1 MCKMPKNKKEER
13 IPIIVDTRE
22 KQPLFLHDNK
32 DFIVTSAALKTG
44 DYTIDGLDKLVVIER
59 KKSANELYANFT
71 KYRKRFYAEI
81 DRMQE
86 YRFRFIVIES
96 TWAELLDPFS
106 YKCPMSK
113 RKSAVG
119 IVVSSLLN
127 LVILHDIKIIMAGS
141 KARTMITRLIKKIYE
156 YYQQGK
162 LMEK

>member
-1 MCKMPKNKKEER
+1 MPKKEER

-44 DYTIDGLDKLVVIER
+44 DYIIDGLDKILVIER

-71 KYRKRFYAEI
+71 KYRKRFYEEI

-86 YRFRFIVIES
+86 YRLRFIIVES

-127 LVILHDIKIIMAGS
+127 LMILHNITVIMAGT
-141 KARTMITRLIKKIYE
+141 KARGMTTRLIKRVYE

-162 LMEK
+162 ITEK